1 MGITIKK
8 MITDDQNR
16 MWVLSNNRYVGVV
29 TPITDSYKLQNVFPV
44 NSSNH
49 ISKVFKSTDDCKKY
63 VEQNL
68 RFFKVGFPEMK

>member
-8 MITDDQNR
+8 MITDDQDR

-29 TPITDSYKLQNVFPV
+29 TPISDSYKLQNVYPQ

-49 ISKVFKSTDDCKKY
+49 ISKLLK
-63 VEQNL
+63 
-68 RFFKVGFPEMK
+68 